1 MEASF
6 INFIP
11 TAPKYSD
18 AELDNA
24 LITEV
29 LDQHKLK
36 FHPKKEKAREIQ
48 SAKEAKEVTNRT
60 VPGLGKLVAT
70 IPYEEFIFLRNKYG
84 EETVLSPPFLK
95 DYNKRFPHLSPN
107 KA

>member
-1 MEASF
+1 MDTPN
-6 INFIP
+6 INLIP

-18 AELDNA
+18 AELDAA
-24 LITEV
+24 LIAEV
-29 LDQHKLK
+29 FNQHKLK

-48 SAKEAKEVTNRT
+48 AAKEAKEVTNKT

-84 EETVLSPPFLK
+84 PETVLDPEFLK

>member
-36 FHPKKEKAREIQ
+36 FHPKKEKARELQ

-70 IPYEEFIFLRNKYG
+70 IPYEEFVFLRNKYG
-84 EETVLSPPFLK
+84 EETVLSQDFLK